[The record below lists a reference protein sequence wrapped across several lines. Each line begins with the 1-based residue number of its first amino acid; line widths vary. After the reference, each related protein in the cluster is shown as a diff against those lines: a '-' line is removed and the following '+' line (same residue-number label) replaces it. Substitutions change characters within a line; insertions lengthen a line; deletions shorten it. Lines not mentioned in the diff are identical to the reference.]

1 MTSPLKYC
9 LPGIALFVF
18 LLTACQKATIE
29 SKKENEFLSPPPP
42 LCPFTKC
49 NITDGG
55 GFFHWFSW
63 GTSIY
68 EGELHFELSVQPDP
82 YGFTYD
88 RNDNPLNCF
97 GEGYYNCYT
106 KHLSSVF
113 SYTNGKL
120 SSILVDNTYSASGCP
135 GYENL
140 VNIHTGTRVDFTY
153 TFRVEQIGS
162 IPVFFPVINATV
174 YKSDTVL
181 LGQNFTS
188 FTPTGRTYYYE
199 YNISGDKLRIKRYK
213 SNPSAITKEVRYT
226 YDTVGHLIRTSQY
239 ENGIEKNRST
249 FYSFDTKRNYAAGNS
264 IMKLLTSSYGTNNPK
279 QWYNHS
285 YTSQNTD
292 YFTAAYSYNIYCYPA
307 AVTITIDGFT
317 FPNSGITYTCQ

>member
-1 MTSPLKYC
+1 MSNSLKYC
-9 LPGIALFVF
+9 LFGIFFLGF
-18 LLTACQKATIE
+18 LLPACKKTTIE
-29 SKKENEFLSPPPP
+29 PKTENEFLSPPPP
-42 LCPFTKC
+42 LCPFAKC

-55 GFFHWFSW
+55 EFFHWFSW

-68 EGELHFELSVQPDP
+68 EGELHFELSGQPDP

-88 RNDNPLNCF
+88 QNDNPLTCF
-97 GEGYYNCYT
+97 GDIYYSCYT
-106 KHLSSVF
+106 MHLSSVF

-120 SSILVDNTYSASGCP
+120 SSILVDNTYSDPGCP
-135 GYENL
+135 PFVNL
-140 VNIHTGTRVDFTY
+140 PTIHTGTRVDFTY
-153 TFRVEQIGS
+153 TFRVEQTGG
-162 IPVFFPVINATV
+162 IPILFPVINATV
-174 YKSDTVL
+174 YKSDTVP

-199 YNISGDKLRIKRYK
+199 YNISGDRLRIKRYK

-249 FYSFDTKRNYAAGNS
+249 FYSFDTKKNFASGNS
-264 IMKLLTSSYGTNNPK
+264 IMKLLTSSYGANNPK

-292 YFTAAYSYNIYCYPA
+292 YFTANYSYNIYCYPA

-317 FPNSGITYTCQ
+317 FPSSSISYSCQ